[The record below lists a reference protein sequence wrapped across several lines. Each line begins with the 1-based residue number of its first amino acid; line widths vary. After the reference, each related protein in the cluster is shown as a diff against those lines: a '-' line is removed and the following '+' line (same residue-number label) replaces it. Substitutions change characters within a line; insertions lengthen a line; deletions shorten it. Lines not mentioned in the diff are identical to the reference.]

1 MPPRILRDYLQ
12 GARGRV
18 LWLEFDAYAHRVFA
32 NSASDWLTQATR
44 YANTV
49 IQARKAIKTEVLT
62 IDIAAA
68 GLAAANSLDDPLTRG
83 KNVLTDPAA
92 LRYTTE
98 CIDAVL
104 HKLGDEVD
112 LVLRVPTPRDLLLAC
127 GADGSPDF
135 DALDDIST
143 AITTALRGFSD
154 KTIAGLLL
162 TRTANEPLSADEIDA
177 YAPLSNAAHH
187 YGWVTCMAVSPALL
201 ENPAAAIDG
210 IDLRL
215 CGELSLARVRELRGA
230 GRGIGGGLPAAVWA
244 AVGAL
249 PAPEVGDLLFGT
261 IPPEANPETVLANC
275 AALAG

>member
-1 MPPRILRDYLQ
+1 MPPKILRNYLE
-12 GARGRV
+12 GARDRV
-18 LWLEFDAYAHRVFA
+18 LWLEFDHYAQRVFA

-49 IQARKAIKTEVLT
+49 IQARKAIKTDVLT

-68 GLAAANSLDDPLTRG
+68 GLAGTIVGEDPVARCQH
-83 KNVLTDPAA
+83 VLSDASA
-92 LRYTTE
+92 LRYTAE

-112 LVLRVPTPRDLLLAC
+112 LVLRVPTPRDLLQAC
-127 GADGSPDF
+127 GSDEEPDF
-135 DALDDIST
+135 DALDNVST
-143 AITTALRGFSD
+143 AIATALRGFSD

-162 TRTANEPLSADEIDA
+162 TRKADAPFSADEADA
-177 YAPLSNAAHH
+177 YAPILNTAHH
-187 YGWVTCMAVSPALL
+187 YGWVTCMAVACALL
-201 ENPAAAIDG
+201 ENPAAIEG

-215 CGELSLARVRELRGA
+215 CGELPVLQVRELRCA
-230 GRGIGGGLPAAVWA
+230 GRGIGGGLPAAVWS

-249 PAPEVGDLLFGT
+249 PTPAAGDLLFGT

-275 AALAG
+275 AALVG